1 MENIFKMNIF
11 SEIMQSFAPPPV
23 LKVSE
28 WADQYRKLSSE
39 SSASP
44 GDWDTSVF
52 EYQRGIMDII
62 HEDEIETLV
71 MMTSAQVGKTEIINN
86 IIGYLITND
95 PGPMINM
102 NPTIRMGEAWSKDR
116 FSPMVRDTEIL
127 HKIIKSPK
135 TRDSNN
141 TITHK
146 TFPGGHLTIC
156 GANSPASL
164 AGRPIRIVITDDI
177 DRNPA
182 SCGSE
187 GDPILLITKR
197 TAGFWNRFILH
208 ASTPTIKDLSRIES
222 IWKVSDQRRFYVPC
236 HKCKHKQHLRWGQV
250 KWQKDKYNN
259 HLTGT
264 AKYECED
271 CKTRWNDFQR
281 WQNVRKGKWKATVKP
296 KIKSIAG
303 VHLNDMDS
311 PLVVLEKMVDK
322 FLDSKDDRNKLQVFV
337 NTSLGEPFEEDTEK
351 MDDFVLYKR
360 REKYPAQVPAG
371 GLVIVAGVDVQKD
384 RLECEVAA
392 FGIGDESWNIDY
404 WVIWGDTNLNN
415 VWNDLD
421 AKLETKFEH
430 ESGLSLKIS
439 CICIDSGYATDNV
452 YKFCKGKEERRI
464 FATKGSGTV
473 GIPIISMPSKRNKFK
488 VKLFHIGTDTAKLS
502 IYSRLKMEDAGAG
515 YMHFP
520 LERDSEYFAQL
531 CAEEIRTK
539 YTRGYPHRIWR
550 QKRARNEA
558 LDCRVNALTALAILN
573 PNYEKIAESFKKIK
587 KEADNIEDQKK
598 PKRNNQRSWVN
609 GWRN

>member
-1 MENIFKMNIF
+1 MNIF
-11 SEIMQSFAPPPV
+11 SEIMQSFAPPPT

-28 WADQYRKLSSE
+28 WADKYRMLSPE
-39 SSASP
+39 ASVEP
-44 GDWDTSVF
+44 GKWDTCRA
-52 EYQRGIMDII
+52 EYQRDIMDAI
-62 HEDEIETLV
+62 HEDEIDTIAI
-71 MMTSAQVGKTEIINN
+71 MSSAQWGKTELVNN
-86 IIGYLITND
+86 ILGYFISND
-95 PGPMINM
+95 PCPILNM
-102 NPTIRMGEAWSKDR
+102 QPTIEMGKTWSKDR
-116 FSPMVRDTEIL
+116 LSPMIRDTEIL
-127 HKIIKSPK
+127 KKLIKAPK
-135 TRDSNN
+135 TRDSDN
-141 TITHK
+141 TILHK

-164 AGRPIRIVITDDI
+164 ASRPIRIVFCEEV
-177 DRNPA
+177 DRMPS
-182 SCGSE
+182 SCGTE
-187 GDPILLITKR
+187 GDPVKLAVKR
-197 TAGFWNRFILH
+197 TATFWNKLIILT
-208 ASTPTIKDLSRIES
+208 ATPTVKDLSRIEAA
-222 IWKVSDQRRFYVPC
+222 WNVSDQRRFFVPC
-236 HKCKHKQHLRWGQV
+236 HKCKHKQILIWGQV
-250 KWQKDKYNN
+250 KWQKNKDNE
-259 HLTGT
+259 HLPNT
-264 AKYECED
+264 AKYECEKCGVHWSD
-271 CKTRWNDFQR
+271 AQR
-281 WQNVRKGKWKATVKP
+281 WQNIKKGKWKSTKKP
-296 KIKSIAG
+296 KIKSVAG
-303 VHLNDMDS
+303 FHLNEIYS
-311 PLVVLEKMVDK
+311 SWVVLERMVND

-371 GLVIVAGVDVQKD
+371 GLVIVTGVDVQKD
-384 RLECEVAA
+384 RLECETVA

-421 AKLETKFEH
+421 AKLDTKFEH

-473 GIPIISMPSKRNKFK
+473 GIPIISMPSKRNKYK
-488 VKLFHIGTDTAKLS
+488 IKLFHIGTDTAKLS
-502 IYSRLKMEDAGAG
+502 IYSRLKMEDFGAG

-520 LERDSEYFAQL
+520 LERDSEYFAQM

-573 PNYEKIAESFKKIK
+573 PNYEKIAESFKNIK
-587 KEADNIEDQKK
+587 KEADNIEDQNK
-598 PKRNNQRSWVN
+598 PKRNNRRSWVN